1 MKTKQIFVA
10 ILALFAI
17 QAFAQGE
24 KPGLRKD
31 VEAFF
36 AKFDANIASGNL
48 AGLFSMY
55 SPAYYSVDAQ
65 GKRTSWA
72 QWKAGVSQIT
82 KVTKNA
88 KSKISVKNVQLQ
100 EGEVVAWIQ
109 QEFWYASKEGD
120 RWVAKKFTT
129 RWAETLKPTDGSFRL
144 ISSQEL
150 MTNEPWTFKT
160 NGGG

>member
-24 KPGLRKD
+24 KAGLRKD
-31 VEAFF
+31 VETFF
-36 AKFDANIASGNL
+36 AKFDANIGAGNL
-48 AGLFSMY
+48 PGLFSMY
-55 SPAYYSVDAQ
+55 SPAYYSVDTQ
-65 GKRTSWA
+65 GKRTAWA
-72 QWKAGVSQIT
+72 QWKAGVSQMS
-82 KVTKNA
+82 KMTKNA
-88 KSKISVKNVQLQ
+88 KSKIMVKNVQLQ

-109 QEFWYASKEGD
+109 QEFWYSVKEGN
-120 RWVAKKFTT
+120 RWVTKKSTS
-129 RWAETLKPTDGSFRL
+129 RWAETLKPTDGGFRF

-160 NGGG
+160 NGS